1 MSGLGPTSRNLVA
14 AARRGLDPSADVA
27 ARVRAK
33 VALAVGAGA
42 TVATTTPR
50 AASVAPKAAAI
61 GAGKVVA
68 ITAIVGALITAA
80 WFVQRTPASDVTA
93 GTPAISV
100 PPGADLD
107 PAIDVH
113 VATSAHA
120 DRVVAPPAATPSP
133 SARVRIAAPPPA
145 ATAPEIKMPAEPP
158 TLAREV
164 ELVDTAM
171 ASLRADDPANA
182 LATLVVYE
190 RETAGHGQLAED
202 AAALEIEAR
211 CRSGHAPFAD
221 QLKAFDERWP
231 RSVQRARLV
240 TACGNH

>member
-14 AARRGLDPSADVA
+14 AARRGLDPSPEVA

-33 VALAVGAGA
+33 ISLAVGAGA
-42 TVATTTPR
+42 TVATSAPR
-50 AASVAPKAAAI
+50 AASVAPKAAAL

-68 ITAIVGALITAA
+68 LTAIVGVLVTTA
-80 WFVQRTPASDVTA
+80 WFVVHRAPAPTSTV
-93 GTPAISV
+93 PAIVV
-100 PPGADLD
+100 PAGADMD
-107 PAIDVH
+107 PAVDVH
-113 VATSAHA
+113 VAATAHA
-120 DRVVAPPAATPSP
+120 DRVVA
-133 SARVRIAAPPPA
+133 AAPPP
-145 ATAPEIKMPAEPP
+145 TAHARIVAVQDPSVPEIKIAEPP

-171 ASLRADDPANA
+171 ASLRANDPANA

-211 CRSGHAPFAD
+211 CRSHAAFEA
-221 QLKAFDERWP
+221 QLSQFDARWP
-231 RSVQRARLV
+231 SSVQRARIV
-240 TACGNH
+240 SACGNP

>member
-14 AARRGLDPSADVA
+14 AARRGLDPSGDVA

-68 ITAIVGALITAA
+68 ITAIVGALVTVA
-80 WFVQRTPASDVTA
+80 WFVQRTPARDVEA
-93 GTPAISV
+93 PAISV
-100 PPGADLD
+100 SAGAADLD

-113 VATSAHA
+113 VATSVRT
-120 DRVVAPPAATPSP
+120 DRV
-133 SARVRIAAPPPA
+133 IAAAPA
-145 ATAPEIKMPAEPP
+145 PSSHVRAAAPVAAPTVPEIKPPAQP

-211 CRSGHAPFAD
+211 CRSTNTPYAD

-231 RSVQRARLV
+231 RSVHRPRIV

>member
-50 AASVAPKAAAI
+50 AASIAPKAAAI

-68 ITAIVGALITAA
+68 IAALVGALVTIA
-80 WFVQRTPASDVTA
+80 WFVQRSPAAIETA
-93 GTPAISV
+93 PAINVSA
-100 PPGADLD
+100 GAVDLD
-107 PAIDVH
+107 PTIDVH

-120 DRVVAPPAATPSP
+120 DRVIAAAPLPSSHRAVAPVAAQAVPE
-133 SARVRIAAPPPA
+133 IKPPPA
-145 ATAPEIKMPAEPP
+145 PP

-171 ASLRADDPANA
+171 ASLRAGDPANA

-211 CRSGHAPFAD
+211 CRSSEAPFAD
-221 QLKAFDERWP
+221 QLEAFDERWP
-231 RSVQRARLV
+231 RSVQRSRIV

>member
-1 MSGLGPTSRNLVA
+1 MTGLGPTSRNLVA
-14 AARRGLDPSADVA
+14 AARRGLDPSAEVA

-42 TVATTTPR
+42 SMATTTPR
-50 AASVAPKAAAI
+50 AASVAPKSAAI
-61 GAGKVVA
+61 GAGKVAA
-68 ITAIVGALITAA
+68 ITAIVGALVTIA
-80 WFVQRTPASDVTA
+80 WFVQRTPATDTS
-93 GTPAISV
+93 PAPSISI
-100 PPGADLD
+100 PAGADLD

-113 VATSAHA
+113 VTTSARM
-120 DRVVAPPAATPSP
+120 DRVTVAAMPPSAHRAAAATT
-133 SARVRIAAPPPA
+133 RV
-145 ATAPEIKMPAEPP
+145 TEIEMSEEPP

-211 CRSGHAPFAD
+211 CRGNTAFTD
-221 QLKAFDERWP
+221 QLKVFDETWP
-231 RSVQRARLV
+231 RSVQRARIV
-240 TACGNH
+240 TACGNR

>member
-1 MSGLGPTSRNLVA
+1 MSALGPTSRNLVA
-14 AARRGLDPSADVA
+14 AARRGLNPSADVA

-42 TVATTTPR
+42 TVATSTPR

-80 WFVQRTPASDVTA
+80 WIAQRTPATVEVA
-93 GTPAISV
+93 PAIVV
-100 PPGADLD
+100 PASAGDLD
-107 PAIDVH
+107 SQIDVR

-120 DRVVAPPAATPSP
+120 DRV
-133 SARVRIAAPPPA
+133 IAAPVSAHVHADTPVRA
-145 ATAPEIKMPAEPP
+145 AEITATAMTPEPP

-171 ASLRADDPANA
+171 SSLRADDPANA
-182 LATLVVYE
+182 LATLIVYQ

-211 CRSGHAPFAD
+211 CRSRAAFRD
-221 QLKAFDERWP
+221 LLDAFDERWP
-231 RSVQRARLV
+231 HSVQRARIV
-240 TACGNH
+240 SACTNP

>member
-14 AARRGLDPSADVA
+14 AARRGLDPTADVA

-42 TVATTTPR
+42 TMATSTPR

-80 WFVQRTPASDVTA
+80 WVVQRTPATDVTNDA
-93 GTPAISV
+93 PAISV
-100 PPGADLD
+100 PAGADLD

-113 VATSAHA
+113 VATSART
-120 DRVVAPPAATPSP
+120 DRVIVTPPAPPNVHVRAAVP
-133 SARVRIAAPPPA
+133 SARV
-145 ATAPEIKMPAEPP
+145 PEIEMPDEPP

-202 AAALEIEAR
+202 AAALESEAR
-211 CRSGHAPFAD
+211 CRSNQTPYAD

-231 RSVQRARLV
+231 RSVQRARIV